1 MIIIRL
7 YLFVSLQLILC
18 FSIDTKPKLTLD
30 EFFDY
35 TYFPLI
41 SLSPTDK
48 HLLIHTTRPSWN
60 ISSFEH
66 ALWLY
71 DIEKQTRKLITRNL
85 HSSIKPKWS
94 PNGNW
99 IALSLNKY
107 PSITT
112 INNHQNK
119 QQLEQYI
126 YLYSVISDE
135 LLPIHLGTD
144 IPLTLT
150 WSNNNSIFYLATMN
164 IWSTVEYNDLDKD
177 EWYDVIQY
185 RKNKVSESTTIY
197 RIDLIENNHTL
208 IVKRNFINNV
218 SFLISEVLFIPF
230 EEKLVYSTISKD
242 FENMNAFELYL
253 IDLKN
258 TSSLVRLT
266 NNEIFEQDLQLSP
279 DGKQI
284 LFISW
289 PLGSTKKKLN
299 DTQNRLYSV
308 NLANGQIERLA
319 ENFFGSIMGYAMKN
333 NDNVYILG
341 QLGTEAH
348 IYTHQLSTKNLIYH
362 NGWNGT
368 YRSIVSSCNNSNS
381 IAFVYSSFEK
391 PMEVYF
397 INNIYQLQSSQAIT
411 NFNQLFTQR
420 DLPQAKVYQWK
431 NEDDEQIIEGML
443 YYPPGQFQSKNLP
456 LLVLI
461 HGGPADTS
469 LNQFLSNAFYWAI
482 MAASEGWLVLEP
494 NYRGS
499 VGYGDQFIAEIRYK
513 PLSRPGK
520 DILSGV
526 DQLIKDGIADPHRL
540 TVGGYSYGGSLT
552 NWLIT
557 QTKRF
562 NAAVSGAGIV
572 DHASAWGTMDIPA
585 FHKYFFGGFPWE
597 VPYIY
602 QNESPIYQ
610 LTKMQ
615 TPTHII
621 AAENDIRI
629 PISQS
634 YMLERALYYREI
646 PVKLIIFPNE
656 GHIIDFNPLHGKIKI
671 REELKWLQKY
681 GNQSSNYNEL
691 FNNNEK
697 LKLNYVFEI
706 YILLL
711 PYIIIKSI

>member
-1 MIIIRL
+1 MMIIRL
-7 YLFVSLQLILC
+7 YLFVSLQLISC
-18 FSIDTKPKLTLD
+18 FSVDTKPKLTLD

-35 TYFPLI
+35 TLFPLI

-107 PSITT
+107 PSITR
-112 INNHQNK
+112 INDHQNE
-119 QQLEQYI
+119 QQPEQYI

-150 WSNNNSIFYLATMN
+150 WSNNNSVFYLATMN
-164 IWSTVEYNDLDKD
+164 IWSTIEYNDLDKD

-185 RKNKVSESTTIY
+185 RKANE
-197 RIDLIENNHTL
+197 
-208 IVKRNFINNV
+208 
-218 SFLISEVLFIPF
+218 FLFVPL
-230 EEKLVYSTISKD
+230 EEKLVYSTVSRD
-242 FENMNAFELYL
+242 LENMDAFELYL
-253 IDLKN
+253 IDLRN

-266 NNEIFEQDLQLSP
+266 NNEIFEQDLQLSI
-279 DGKQI
+279 DGKQV

-289 PLGSTKKKLN
+289 PLGSTRKRFN

-308 NLANGQIERLA
+308 NLVNGQIERLA
-319 ENFFGSIMGYAMKN
+319 ENFFGSIMGYTMN
-333 NDNVYILG
+333 NDNSIYILG

-348 IYTHQLSTKNLIYH
+348 VYTQQLSTKNLIYH

-368 YRSIVSSCNNSNS
+368 YRSIVSSRNNNNS

-411 NFNQLFTQR
+411 NFNQLFIQR
-420 DLPQAKVYQWK
+420 DLPRAKVYSWK
-431 NEDDEQIIEGML
+431 NEDDQQIIEGML
-443 YYPPGQFQSKNLP
+443 HYPPGQFQSKNLP
-456 LLVLI
+456 LLILI
-461 HGGPADTS
+461 HGGPSETS
-469 LNQFLSNAFYWAI
+469 LNQFLANAFYWAT

-499 VGYGDQFIAEIRYK
+499 VGYGDQFIAEVRYK
-513 PLSRPGK
+513 PLSGPGK

-526 DQLIKDGIADPHRL
+526 DQLIKDGIADPRRL

-572 DHASAWGTMDIPA
+572 DHASAWGTMDIPG
-585 FHKYFFGGFPWE
+585 FHTYFFGGFPWE

-602 QNESPIYQ
+602 QNESPIYE
-610 LTKMQ
+610 LTKVR

-621 AAENDIRI
+621 AGEDDIRI
-629 PISQS
+629 PTSQS